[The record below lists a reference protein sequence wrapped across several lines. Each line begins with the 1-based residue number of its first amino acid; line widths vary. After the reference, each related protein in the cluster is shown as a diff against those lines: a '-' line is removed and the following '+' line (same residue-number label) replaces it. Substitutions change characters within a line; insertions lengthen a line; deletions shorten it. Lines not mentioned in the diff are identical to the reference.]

1 MFMLT
6 LRRLAPA
13 TIALMVS
20 LPSFSQAQ
28 TTTAPAGPQ
37 PPAASPQVASP
48 VAPPNSTQ
56 PTPPT
61 CTPLAPA
68 AGSLAAAKSWGYQL
82 VNLDPKALAA
92 SPYDVLVIDY
102 SRDGRDANAL
112 TPTEL
117 AAIKIKPDGS
127 KRIVLSYL
135 SIGEAESYR
144 FYWSRVWG
152 WFPTFMKPI
161 LPNWALPSWRAKL
174 NRDWGGNYAVR
185 YWEPSWQ
192 NIIVGDG
199 GYLDKITKAGF
210 DGVWLDKVDS
220 ALEDVAASN
229 PRAKAD
235 MYAFVKKIA
244 DRGRAAKPGFL
255 VFPQNGDEM
264 LEDADFRALIDGIGK
279 ESLLFGEETEKK
291 ANPPAMVAARMVRLN
306 KLVSEGKTVLA
317 VEYLDNPTD
326 IAAARVQLT
335 ANCFVPHFAERSL
348 EALRVGDLPDPNE
361 KKSAK
366 GKR

>member
-1 MFMLT
+1 MPTVIARGLWRSATVLIVLMPTFGHAQTVVPPFGSPPLA
-6 LRRLAPA
+6 APA
-13 TIALMVS
+13 T
-20 LPSFSQAQ
+20 
-28 TTTAPAGPQ
+28 G
-37 PPAASPQVASP
+37 VASP
-48 VAPPNSTQ
+48 APAPSAA
-56 PTPPT
+56 PS
-61 CTPLAPA
+61 CTPTAPV
-68 AGSLAAAKSWGYQL
+68 AGTLAAAKNWGYQL

-92 SPYDVLVIDY
+92 SPYDVLVVDY

-112 TPTEL
+112 TAAEL
-117 AAIKIKPDGS
+117 VAIKTKPDGGE
-127 KRIVLSYL
+127 RIVLSYL

-144 FYWSRVWG
+144 YYWSSVWG

-161 LPNWALPSWRAKL
+161 LPNWALPTWRAKL

-192 NIIVGDG
+192 SIIVGDG
-199 GYLDKITKAGF
+199 GYLDKILKAGF

-220 ALEDVAASN
+220 ALEEVAASN

-255 VFPQNGDEM
+255 VLPQNGDEM
-264 LEDADFRALIDGIGK
+264 LDDADFRALIDGFGK

-291 ANPPAMVAARMVRLN
+291 ANPPAMIAARMARLN
-306 KLVSEGKTVLA
+306 KLASEGKTVLA

-326 IAAARVQLT
+326 IATARTQLT
-335 ANCFVPHFAERSL
+335 ASCFVPHFAERSL
-348 EALRVGDLPDPNE
+348 EGLRVGDLPGPDE

-366 GKR
+366 VKR